1 MGELLM
7 VETSLR
13 GPCEPAPAPV
23 SAVPAAGLLEAS
35 RSLIS
40 TGMWDGC
47 CAVVD
52 ERGCEAWAWPAPDV
66 SILLLAGGF
75 LRVDARCWPG
85 QVYRGWYG
93 GYGLAPQCCRLLDAD
108 KQSISKDLWEETE
121 SRGGKQAAVD
131 VEMRWHSLSWC
142 CN

>member
-1 MGELLM
+1 MGELLN

-23 SAVPAAGLLEAS
+23 SAVPTAGFLEAS

-40 TGMWDGC
+40 TGMWEGC

-66 SILLLAGGF
+66 SILLLVGGF

-85 QVYRGWYG
+85 QVYREGMGIWASATV
-93 GYGLAPQCCRLLDAD
+93 LQIAECRQAMN
-108 KQSISKDLWEETE
+108 KQGPVIGDRK
-121 SRGGKQAAVD
+121 
-131 VEMRWHSLSWC
+131 EMW
-142 CN
+142 